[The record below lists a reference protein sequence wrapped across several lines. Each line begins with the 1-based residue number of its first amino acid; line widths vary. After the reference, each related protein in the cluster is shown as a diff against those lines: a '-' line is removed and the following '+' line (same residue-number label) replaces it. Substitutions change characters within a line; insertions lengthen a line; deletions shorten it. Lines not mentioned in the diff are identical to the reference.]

1 MLPPAEKML
10 AVESVDEAKKL
21 LSEDRVIALQ
31 MIDRAGE
38 DDLANKAIAAA
49 WARPIARPGPRSPSD
64 DPASG
69 SAQKPTVTT

>member
-1 MLPPAEKML
+1 LEDLSPEEMLPPAEKML

-21 LSEDRVIALQ
+21 RSEDRVIALQ

-49 WARPIARPGPRSPSD
+49 WAPAYRSS
-64 DPASG
+64 
-69 SAQKPTVTT
+69 